1 MKKVISFL
9 LTIIIILSSF
19 MVASAENESVYS
31 STASNFISFCQSGNS
46 RFLISRNNFFYMQLV
61 SKNKSSVGIQYCV
74 RMCDLLIESGT
85 KPDKQKYREALINII
100 TVHDLDSAN
109 SISEQKKLD
118 NLKDLKDYS
127 MDIVS
132 IATDYIS
139 LSSFKNPETQKIKES
154 ISTAMGA
161 LNVLAEN
168 TDNWIEAFSDLE
180 TVIQNYAYYD
190 EFLKLVEDKA
200 EDKDLSDAAKD
211 LRTSLTR
218 TMEIKLETYSDVSTE
233 NFGNYT
239 EYFFT
244 DALFTVAKQVPEY
257 ENDETFKSFIDSS
270 GNIVG
275 TVKDSWNLGV
285 SIGTLVGNFV
295 AGGENLI
302 NRIFEM
308 EAIHNISVILQDE
321 LLDDKYVNSI
331 NTENEIDYISR
342 YVTFSEFLLS
352 SRIRG
357 EYCFLSVMSEDAG
370 LLNNFYKSTAEEAKK
385 KYDTKVEAL
394 LSARDL
400 LLKIVTVDEIETVE
414 TETGEL
420 EGSDNN
426 NDYESGRVSFGDYS
440 IVVPDNW
447 VYEQDGNTVYF
458 CEKENYNKGKE
469 LGYIAGV
476 VLFID
481 RTKESHNLYSG
492 MLKSFGSKNGY
503 YYFANRPL
511 DVQVADINN
520 QELINLL
527 HKAQSQIN
535 DVINTFEWILD
546 PITMEKLSGEDEE
559 NNGVS
564 SLSMLFAH
572 SGVINK
578 NGDLYLWGYN
588 PHGVI
593 GNGTATDIHTP
604 TKVMDNV
611 KYVTLDDYLSGAITK
626 NGDLYM
632 WGYNYCGQVGNGT
645 TTDVYIPTKILS
657 NVRSASISTSSSC
670 AITQNGDLYTWGE
683 NNLGQ
688 LGDGT
693 NIDKYTPTK
702 ILSNVKVASMGCGTS
717 LAITENGDL
726 YMWGYNNYGQVGNGT
741 TTSVYTPTKILSNV
755 KTANISSDS
764 WYDRT
769 SCSAITENGDLYM
782 WGYNGDGQL
791 GDGSNVDKYTPTKI
805 LSNVKT
811 TSMGYYTSSAITENG
826 DLYMWGYNSSGQL
839 GDGTTV
845 KKHTPTKIM
854 SNVKAVSLKSNHC
867 GAITENGDLYTWGNN
882 EYGQIGNGT
891 TNNVCTP
898 TKIMSNVE
906 AINFSRRYSSAI
918 MENGD
923 LYMWGYN
930 AYGQLGDGT
939 TTDKHTPT
947 KITLE

>member
-118 NLKDLKDYS
+118 NLKDYS

-385 KYDTKVEAL
+385 KYDIQVQAL
-394 LSARDL
+394 LSVREVL
-400 LLKIVTVDEIETVE
+400 LSIVVAKEEFLDNSVE
-414 TETGEL
+414 TD
-420 EGSDNN
+420 DNN
-426 NDYESGRVSFGDYS
+426 NTTNSVVLWKEKYIDYINLTEEEYKNNQDLLKEPYSYAIMYVDDDDIPEMFVYKNYIVNSEFLYFNGQEISKMSPHIAGDIGYIERKGVLCNIGGHMDVYFDDIYVLENGQITKIHSGQYGSE
-440 IVVPDNW
+440 DNSTVQIDENGNPIY
-447 VYEQDGNTVYF
+447 VYIWDGVTMSKQKYEEAFNNVFDKTQARSTYWEQDF
-458 CEKENYNKGKE
+458 
-469 LGYIAGV
+469 
-476 VLFID
+476 
-481 RTKESHNLYSG
+481 
-492 MLKSFGSKNGY
+492 
-503 YYFANRPL
+503 
-511 DVQVADINN
+511 
-520 QELINLL
+520 
-527 HKAQSQIN
+527 
-535 DVINTFEWILD
+535 
-546 PITMEKLSGEDEE
+546 
-559 NNGVS
+559 
-564 SLSMLFAH
+564 
-572 SGVINK
+572 
-578 NGDLYLWGYN
+578 
-588 PHGVI
+588 
-593 GNGTATDIHTP
+593 
-604 TKVMDNV
+604 
-611 KYVTLDDYLSGAITK
+611 
-626 NGDLYM
+626 
-632 WGYNYCGQVGNGT
+632 
-645 TTDVYIPTKILS
+645 
-657 NVRSASISTSSSC
+657 
-670 AITQNGDLYTWGE
+670 
-683 NNLGQ
+683 
-688 LGDGT
+688 
-693 NIDKYTPTK
+693 
-702 ILSNVKVASMGCGTS
+702 
-717 LAITENGDL
+717 
-726 YMWGYNNYGQVGNGT
+726 
-741 TTSVYTPTKILSNV
+741 
-755 KTANISSDS
+755 KTANEI
-764 WYDRT
+764 
-769 SCSAITENGDLYM
+769 IE
-782 WGYNGDGQL
+782 
-791 GDGSNVDKYTPTKI
+791 I
-805 LSNVKT
+805 
-811 TSMGYYTSSAITENG
+811 I
-826 DLYMWGYNSSGQL
+826 NSL
-839 GDGTTV
+839 
-845 KKHTPTKIM
+845 
-854 SNVKAVSLKSNHC
+854 
-867 GAITENGDLYTWGNN
+867 
-882 EYGQIGNGT
+882 
-891 TNNVCTP
+891 
-898 TKIMSNVE
+898 
-906 AINFSRRYSSAI
+906 
-918 MENGD
+918 
-923 LYMWGYN
+923 
-930 AYGQLGDGT
+930 
-939 TTDKHTPT
+939 
-947 KITLE
+947 